1 MPFSESSE
9 EHSVESDS
17 SLAYDTLAGYDS
29 SVSSLSDVINPN
41 SSSGMYDD
49 DEPNEIFAIDQTGR
63 SATDSAELCE
73 TTESSTKKRK
83 ISAEDKEVERI
94 LKGSVS
100 VVLKRIR
107 FDENS
112 NEWILPENRFTI
124 LSEDNG
130 ITIDDENV
138 VKMMDRNDIIVPSLI
153 HGCHSIDIQ

>member
-1 MPFSESSE
+1 MPFSETSE
-9 EHSVESDS
+9 EHLVESDS